1 MEENACR
8 EMIYSFTH
16 NFTVH
21 VRNLLSQRP
30 GISDEMR
37 THYQSSPVF
46 RQKKPGGHVASAL
59 SVKSINPFYHQ
70 SKLACT
76 ESIGLSY
83 AVGAFARARSLGLY
97 RGVVVSISSTRDE
110 IAHFFARGAAIFT
123 RRAAY
128 GRPFNYRL

>member
-16 NFTVH
+16 NFTVRA
-21 VRNLLSQRP
+21 RNLLSQRP

-46 RQKKPGGHVASAL
+46 RQKTEEGTRARCICAQR
-59 SVKSINPFYHQ
+59 KSINPFYHQ

-76 ESIGLSY
+76 ESIGLTQLCSLC
-83 AVGAFARARSLGLY
+83 VRSRAIPRLY
-97 RGVVVSISSTRDE
+97 RDAGVAVTISATRDE
-110 IAHFFARGAAIFT
+110 ITRFFERGAANL
-123 RRAAY
+123 RVAPRATQV
-128 GRPFNYRL
+128 